1 MFVKRDMQK
10 VAQRDLRSNFRN
22 PTFVFSKEAHS
33 PPKNMPRNVNEDV
46 SLKSVSS
53 LENVSW
59 KDSESERL
67 LISKTSIAS
76 DAVQTP
82 RAKIISFIVEGVVMD
97 RQDTQKTISSVLDGA
112 I

>member
-1 MFVKRDMQK
+1 
-10 VAQRDLRSNFRN
+10 
-22 PTFVFSKEAHS
+22 
-33 PPKNMPRNVNEDV
+33 MPRNVNEDV